1 MKICN
6 GTINGTKCKYFDE
19 EFLGCNSK
27 NRSGIIDADLSK
39 CNFYSK
45 YIVPTTYK
53 SEASLSIDLSRLF
66 IDEMKTNEDTAEK
79 ELYNSFLSLK
89 EKEQLFVFFV
99 SVEKMNKNEAQMKAY
114 PGTPEELNKTKARYL
129 MSKPSILSAIEEFT
143 NTTTNRLLRI
153 KSSEIALKI
162 MDASGY
168 AIDEM
173 IDDYKNKTKTDN
185 GTIRVR
191 ANDIIMANKIHAET
205 HNKYKEQDS
214 NVVSG
219 ATITFG
225 DGKTILDVIGKI
237 QKLPEK
243 KIILENN

>member
-1 MKICN
+1 M
-6 GTINGTKCKYFDE
+6 
-19 EFLGCNSK
+19 
-27 NRSGIIDADLSK
+27 
-39 CNFYSK
+39 
-45 YIVPTTYK
+45 PTTYK
-53 SEASLSIDLSRLF
+53 SEASLSVDLTRLF

-89 EKEQLFVFFV
+89 EKEQLFVFFI
-99 SVEKMNKNEAQMKAY
+99 SVEKMNRNEAQRKAY
-114 PGTPEELNKTKARYL
+114 PETPEELNKTKARYL

-143 NTTTNRLLRI
+143 NTTTNRMLRI

-162 MDASGY
+162 MEASGY

-173 IDDYKNKTKTDN
+173 IDDYKNKTLTDS

-191 ANDIIMANKIHAET
+191 ANDIIMANKIHADT
-205 HNKYKEQDS
+205 HNKYKEQDN

-243 KIILENN
+243 KIVLENN